1 MTSPLIIE
9 SRPETSCPG
18 AVRAFKRSL
27 GVEPIGLLPFTYASE
42 RCTKL
47 VSLSACEKFHARD
60 RAGEPTGQNRL
71 TFPEIKTDATRRDAT
86 IPPNLEN
93 VAVYLVNSLVVEMQM
108 QLLAY
113 KRVDECSKRSQVI
126 VEDPIFFS
134 SIALVTERSTYVS
147 DPYRQRLTS
156 LDKMLQLRRAFVT
169 SSLDLSILSK

>member
-71 TFPEIKTDATRRDAT
+71 TFPEIKTDATRLLH
-86 IPPNLEN
+86 PNLEN
-93 VAVYLVNSLVVEMQM
+93 VAFRLVNSLVVEMQM
-108 QLLAY
+108 QLVAY
-113 KRVDECSKRSQVI
+113 KRVDKCSKRSQVI
-126 VEDPIFFS
+126 VEDPIFF
-134 SIALVTERSTYVS
+134 LPTF
-147 DPYRQRLTS
+147 L
-156 LDKMLQLRRAFVT
+156 LQKGIRM
-169 SSLDLSILSK
+169 